1 MRRFVPLLVAG
12 WLTFCGTNVHAH
24 AIVTGHSLQQQPIKA
39 RIATLVLLQFN
50 SAVEI
55 RLSRVLLVSKGDALT
70 RLAIR
75 AGKKA
80 GELMVSV
87 PALDGG
93 DYALKYRVFAADG
106 HLTEDV
112 LRFRVTE

>member
-1 MRRFVPLLVAG
+1 MPRLLPLLLAG
-12 WLTFCGTNVHAH
+12 LLTLGSVGALAH
-24 AIVTGHSLQQQPIKA
+24 AIVTGHTLQQQPIKA
-39 RIATLVLLQFN
+39 RAPATVLLQFN
-50 SAVEI
+50 SAIEV
-55 RLSRVLLVSKGDALT
+55 RLSRVLLVAKGDALT
-70 RLAIR
+70 RLTIR

-80 GELMVSV
+80 GELAVSV
-87 PALDGG
+87 PALDAG

>member
-1 MRRFVPLLVAG
+1 MRRLITVLLSGLLMLGSVGAQ
-12 WLTFCGTNVHAH
+12 AH
-24 AIVTGHSLQQQPIKA
+24 AIVTGHTLQQRPIKA
-39 RIATLVLLQFN
+39 RTPATVLLQFN
-50 SAVEI
+50 SAIEI
-55 RLSRVLLVSKGDALT
+55 RLSRVLLVAKGDTLT
-70 RLAIR
+70 PLAIH
-75 AGKKA
+75 AGKKS

-87 PALDGG
+87 PALDPG